1 MKGPVRRPARRTTA
15 TVGALVL
22 LLGNLGPSVTSVA
35 LATDQETVAST
46 FTTDTLDPPTNLQC
60 TAGLTS
66 CSQAFLTK
74 PTLTWTATLDTYATG
89 YRVLRSTTNGSGYV
103 QIATVTGR
111 TTTTFTD
118 NGVSAATTYYYV
130 VQSVA
135 AVWTSVNSNQVTV
148 VVLL

>member
-1 MKGPVRRPARRTTA
+1 MTLLSRRPARRIAA
-15 TVGALVL
+15 TLGALVL
-22 LLGNLGPSVTSVA
+22 LLGNLGPRVTSVA

-46 FTTDTLDPPTNLQC
+46 FATDTLDPPTNLQC
-60 TAGLTS
+60 NAGLTS

-74 PTLTWTATLDTYATG
+74 PTLSWTGTPDAYATG
-89 YRVLRSTTNGSGYV
+89 YRVLRSTTNSSGYV

-118 NGVSAATTYYYV
+118 TTVIAVTTYYYV
-130 VQSVA
+130 VRSSA
-135 AVWTSVNSNQVTV
+135 TVWTSVNSNQVTV